1 MWCDCLGV
9 VKQQMRTFKVLV
21 CRPLGPVM
29 LESCSLV
36 TLSVQ
41 ILLREALIC
50 TCSSKTN
57 LKLLCLRWD
66 SWPLKNKAEHKPQH
80 LTVHLAMQAQK
91 VAAILVLVCIFLA
104 APSAAQYGYGS
115 YGYGSYSVGRR
126 LFADS
131 QTSDSMF
138 AQPESF
144 DSSLKS
150 AHTGRALLQAY
161 GAYSY
166 GYGGSY
172 GTGRRLLQAPS
183 YGYGY
188 GYGY

>member
-1 MWCDCLGV
+1 M
-9 VKQQMRTFKVLV
+9 
-21 CRPLGPVM
+21 GP
-29 LESCSLV
+29 
-36 TLSVQ
+36 
-41 ILLREALIC
+41 
-50 TCSSKTN
+50 
-57 LKLLCLRWD
+57 
-66 SWPLKNKAEHKPQH
+66 WPCGNKAEHKPQH
-80 LTVHLAMQAQK
+80 LNIYNTMQAQK
-91 VAAILVLVCIFLA
+91 VAATLALVCILLA

-126 LFADS
+126 LFASS
-131 QTSDSMF
+131 QTSDGMF
-138 AQPESF
+138 AQPKSS

-161 GAYSY
+161 GAYAY